1 MNAPQALDALNCPL
15 QGVNLI
21 EASAGTGKT
30 WTIAALFARL
40 LLEERDGAP
49 PPAIE
54 RILVVTYTKAATAEL
69 RERLRRRLAEMLALL
84 DGKADGDDFLRALAA
99 RFPEG
104 PARDVARQ
112 RLTAAVN
119 GFDAAAI
126 YTIHGFCQRVLT
138 DAAFES
144 GQTFQAELVEDDAA
158 RLAEIVDD
166 FWRRRI
172 VAAPLLA
179 QVLVERGETPDAWL
193 AEIRPYLSKPYL
205 KLRAPDAV
213 RLENARWV
221 ASERWRLL
229 ASAPEQVE
237 EGLALFLAHPG
248 FKANIYRPDTMAR
261 AADNLRGWLAQPDAL
276 PELDSDS
283 RKLLDKLRPEALAK
297 GMKKGCDAPAHPLFE
312 RMEAWL
318 AAWDVYMDQV
328 ANSLAGLKLEL
339 IAWANE
345 ELARRRGVERSRS
358 FDDLLTDLGAAL
370 DHPATG
376 PLLAAQVADSFSVA
390 LIDEFQ
396 DTDPTQY
403 RIFRRC
409 FVEEARPVFLVGDP
423 KQAIYS
429 FRGAD
434 IFAYLAARHDAE
446 RQYTLDTNRRSDEPL
461 VATVNALFGREL
473 PFLLDGIAY
482 QPVAASPSSGGRLEV
497 DDDRAP
503 FNAQWLPAGEKEL
516 SKEAAELAAAE
527 ACADEIAR
535 LLTLAGEDRAAI
547 VKGASRRRLAGG
559 DIAVLV
565 ATHSQGDRVRSELRA
580 RGVASVALTQESV
593 FASREAGEMLA
604 LLHAWAEPAN
614 EGRLRHALATELAG
628 LDAARIQAELEDET
642 RWERQLLKN
651 ADDHQRWRE
660 HGFMAAWRHYFA
672 RERAAERLLPLPDG
686 ERRLTN
692 LGHLAELIQQ
702 ESEGRQ
708 GMAPLLAWFAARVAD
723 PPRGEDAV
731 LRLESDAALVK
742 IVTVHTSKGL
752 QYPVVFCPFLWNG
765 ALERRGA
772 GFWSYHHGDEPWLA
786 PEAAADDGIRQAA
799 RSEMLAE
806 KLRLLYVALT
816 RAQYRQYIAWG
827 WVRELKT
834 AALSWLLHAPGARDL
849 AALEALELDGGT
861 VAAQLRAFLDQRGDA
876 ARWLDGEGRQALA
889 GGRDSGRAYAARPFE
904 RRLYAPWKIASFTS
918 LTHDAGSHLAEAPDY
933 DRAAA
938 PAPAEPAADPVRDRF
953 SFPRGAKAGVCLH
966 EIFENIGFGDAEDD
980 IRAAVQRALARHGF
994 GEEWLD
1000 AGCDLILGALNA
1012 EIAPGAR
1019 LRDVADH
1026 KRLIE
1031 LEFTLPVKKLDVGAL
1046 IAALQKPA
1054 HGLAEPFRRAAAEL
1068 DFASVQ
1074 GFLKGFVDLVCEADG
1089 RVYLIDYKSNHLGDA
1104 CDDYRDDSLVHAVA
1118 REHYYLQY
1126 LIYLVALRRYFA
1138 ARGADWDGRFGGVRY
1153 LFLRGMAEPGCG
1165 VWADM
1170 PSTALLDALD
1180 ALLAGSGT
1188 KRGPGSSTQ

>member
-1 MNAPQALDALNCPL
+1 M
-15 QGVNLI
+15 
-21 EASAGTGKT
+21 
-30 WTIAALFARL
+30 
-40 LLEERDGAP
+40 
-49 PPAIE
+49 
-54 RILVVTYTKAATAEL
+54 
-69 RERLRRRLAEMLALL
+69 
-84 DGKADGDDFLRALAA
+84 
-99 RFPEG
+99 
-104 PARDVARQ
+104 
-112 RLTAAVN
+112 
-119 GFDAAAI
+119 
-126 YTIHGFCQRVLT
+126 
-138 DAAFES
+138 
-144 GQTFQAELVEDDAA
+144 
-158 RLAEIVDD
+158 
-166 FWRRRI
+166 
-172 VAAPLLA
+172 
-179 QVLVERGETPDAWL
+179 
-193 AEIRPYLSKPYL
+193 
-205 KLRAPDAV
+205 
-213 RLENARWV
+213 
-221 ASERWRLL
+221 
-229 ASAPEQVE
+229 
-237 EGLALFLAHPG
+237 
-248 FKANIYRPDTMAR
+248 
-261 AADNLRGWLAQPDAL
+261 
-276 PELDSDS
+276 
-283 RKLLDKLRPEALAK
+283 
-297 GMKKGCDAPAHPLFE
+297 FE

-328 ANSLAGLKLEL
+328 AHSLAGLKLEL

-503 FNAQWLPAGEKEL
+503 FNAQWLPADEKEL
-516 SKEAAELAAAE
+516 SKEAAEQAAAE

-614 EGRLRHALATELAG
+614 EGRLRRALATELAG

-752 QYPVVFCPFLWNG
+752 QYPVVFLPLPV
-765 ALERRGA
+765 ERRAGAARRRLLELPPRRRAVAGA
-772 GFWSYHHGDEPWLA
+772 GGGRRRRHPASGAERDA
-786 PEAAADDGIRQAA
+786 GREAAPAVRGADPRPIPAVHRLGLGAGAEDRGAVLAAA
-799 RSEMLAE
+799 RAG
-806 KLRLLYVALT
+806 
-816 RAQYRQYIAWG
+816 RARPGGAG
-827 WVRELKT
+827 GAGAGRRHRGG
-834 AALSWLLHAPGARDL
+834 AAAGLSRP
-849 AALEALELDGGT
+849 
-861 VAAQLRAFLDQRGDA
+861 AQRRG
-876 ARWLDGEGRQALA
+876 ALA
-889 GGRDSGRAYAARPFE
+889 GGRGSAGAGRRP
-904 RRLYAPWKIASFTS
+904 RPRPRL
-918 LTHDAGSHLAEAPDY
+918 
-933 DRAAA
+933 R
-938 PAPAEPAADPVRDRF
+938 
-953 SFPRGAKAGVCLH
+953 
-966 EIFENIGFGDAEDD
+966 
-980 IRAAVQRALARHGF
+980 RAAVRAQAVRAVEDRQLHLA
-994 GEEWLD
+994 D
-1000 AGCDLILGALNA
+1000 
-1012 EIAPGAR
+1012 P
-1019 LRDVADH
+1019 
-1026 KRLIE
+1026 
-1031 LEFTLPVKKLDVGAL
+1031 
-1046 IAALQKPA
+1046 
-1054 HGLAEPFRRAAAEL
+1054 
-1068 DFASVQ
+1068 
-1074 GFLKGFVDLVCEADG
+1074 
-1089 RVYLIDYKSNHLGDA
+1089 
-1104 CDDYRDDSLVHAVA
+1104 
-1118 REHYYLQY
+1118 
-1126 LIYLVALRRYFA
+1126 
-1138 ARGADWDGRFGGVRY
+1138 
-1153 LFLRGMAEPGCG
+1153 
-1165 VWADM
+1165 
-1170 PSTALLDALD
+1170 
-1180 ALLAGSGT
+1180 
-1188 KRGPGSSTQ
+1188 

>member
-1 MNAPQALDALNCPL
+1 MSAMQALDALNCPL
-15 QGVNLI
+15 AGVNLI

-30 WTIAALFARL
+30 WTIAALFVRL

-49 PPAIE
+49 PPLIDQV
-54 RILVVTYTKAATAEL
+54 LVVTYTKAATAEL
-69 RERLRRRLAEMLALL
+69 RERLRKRLAEMLALL
-84 DGKADGDDFLRALAA
+84 DGKADGDDFLRTLAA

-144 GQTFQAELVEDDAA
+144 GQTFQAELVDDDAA

-193 AEIRPYLSKPYL
+193 AEIRPYLSKPHL
-205 KLRAPDAV
+205 KLRAPDAAG
-213 RLENARWV
+213 LETARRA
-221 ASERWRLL
+221 ASERWQRL
-229 ASAPEQVE
+229 AAAPERVE
-237 EGLALFLAHPG
+237 EGLARFLDHPG

-261 AADNLRGWLAQPDAL
+261 AADALRGWLAQPDDL

-283 RKLLDKLRPEALAK
+283 RKLMEKLLPEALAK
-297 GMKKGCDAPAHPLFE
+297 GMKKGCEPPAHPLFE
-312 RMEAWL
+312 LVEAWL
-318 AAWDVYMDQV
+318 DAWGAYLEQV
-328 ANSLAGLKLEL
+328 AKSLAGLKLEL

-370 DHPATG
+370 AHPETG
-376 PLLAAQVADSFSVA
+376 PLLAAQVADSFAVA

-446 RQYTLDTNRRSDEPL
+446 RQYTLATNRRSDAPL

-482 QPVAASPSSGGRLEV
+482 QPVAASPSSGGLLEV

-503 FNAQWLPAGEKEL
+503 FNAQWIQAGEKEL
-516 SKEAAELAAAE
+516 SKEAAERAAAE
-527 ACADEIAR
+527 ACANEIAR
-535 LLTLAGEDRAAI
+535 LLTLAGEGRAAI
-547 VKGASRRRLAGG
+547 VRGEARRPLAGG

-565 ATHSQGDRVRSELRA
+565 ATHSQGDRVRGELRA

-593 FASREAGEMLA
+593 FASREAGELLA
-604 LLHAWAEPAN
+604 VLHAWAEPAN
-614 EGRLRHALATELAG
+614 EGRLRRALATELAG
-628 LDAARIQAELEDET
+628 LNAAEIKAELEDET
-642 RWERQLLKN
+642 RWEAQLLKN

-660 HGFMAAWRHYFA
+660 RGFMAAWRHWFA

-702 ESEGRQ
+702 ESESRQ

-723 PPRGEDAV
+723 PPRGEEAA

-742 IVTVHTSKGL
+742 IVTVHTAKGL

-772 GFWSYHHGDEPWLA
+772 SFWSYHDGDEPWLA
-786 PEAAADDGIRQAA
+786 PEAAADDAVKQAA
-799 RSEMLAE
+799 RSELLAE

-849 AALEALELDGGT
+849 AALEALELDGGM
-861 VAAQLRAFLDQRGDA
+861 VEAQLRDFLAGRGEA
-876 ARWLDGEGRQALA
+876 ASWLAEPEPCALA
-889 GGRDSGRAYAARPFE
+889 GSHEGGRVYAARPFE
-904 RRLYAPWKIASFTS
+904 RKLYTPWRIASFTS

-933 DRAAA
+933 DRAARQEA
-938 PAPAEPAADPVRDRF
+938 AEPAAEPARDRF
-953 SFPRGAKAGVCLH
+953 RFPRGAKAGVCLH
-966 EIFENIGFGDAEDD
+966 EIFENIGFGADEVE
-980 IRAAVQRALARHGF
+980 IRAAVARALARHGF

-1000 AGCDLILGALNA
+1000 AGCDLILSTLNA

-1019 LRDVADH
+1019 LREVADG

-1031 LEFTLPVKKLDVGAL
+1031 LEFTLPVKQLDVKAL
-1046 IAALQKPA
+1046 IGALQKPE
-1054 HGLAEPFRRAAAEL
+1054 HGLAEPFRQAAAAL

-1074 GFLKGFVDLVCEADG
+1074 GFLKGFIDLVCEAGG
-1089 RVYLIDYKSNHLGDA
+1089 RYYLIDYKSNHLGD
-1104 CDDYRDDSLVHAVA
+1104 DYGRYREDSLVQAVA

-1153 LFLRGMAEPGCG
+1153 LFLRGMGEPGCG
-1165 VWADM
+1165 VWADQ
-1170 PSTALLDALD
+1170 PSNSLLDALD
-1180 ALLAGSGT
+1180 ALLDGART
-1188 KRGPGSSTQ
+1188 REPRSSTQ

>member
-15 QGVNLI
+15 SGVNLI

-40 LLEERDGAP
+40 LLEARDGAP
-49 PPAIE
+49 PPSIE
-54 RILVVTYTKAATAEL
+54 QILVVTYTKAATAEL
-69 RERLRRRLAEMLALL
+69 RDRLRRRLGEMLALL
-84 DGKADGDDFLRALAA
+84 EGKTGGDDFLQALAV
-99 RFPEG
+99 RFPPG
-104 PARDVARQ
+104 AAREQARQ

-179 QVLVERGETPDAWL
+179 QVLVERRETPDAWL

-213 RLENARWV
+213 RLETAQRLV
-221 ASERWRLL
+221 FERWQAL
-229 ASAPEQVE
+229 ACDPELAE
-237 EGLALFLAHPG
+237 AGLALFLAHPG

-261 AADNLRGWLAQPDAL
+261 VAGNLRGWLALPDAL

-297 GMKKGCDAPAHPLFE
+297 GMKKGGDAPVHPLFE

-370 DHPATG
+370 DHPQTG
-376 PLLAAQVADSFSVA
+376 PLLAAQVAGSFSVA

-503 FNAQWLPAGEKEL
+503 FNAQWIAAGEKEL
-516 SKEAAELAAAE
+516 SKEVAEQAAAE

-535 LLTLAGEDRAAI
+535 LLTLAVAGRAAI
-547 VKGASRRRLAGG
+547 VRGESRRPLAGG
-559 DIAVLV
+559 DVAVLV

-593 FASREAGEMLA
+593 FASREAGDMLA

-614 EGRLRHALATELAG
+614 EGRLRRALATELAG
-628 LDAARIQAELEDET
+628 LDAAQIKTELEDEA

-660 HGFMAAWRHYFA
+660 RGFMAAWRHYFA

-708 GMAPLLAWFAARVAD
+708 GMAPLLSWFSARVAD
-723 PPRGEDAV
+723 PPRGENAV

-772 GFWSYHHGDEPWLA
+772 SFWSYHDGDEPWLA
-786 PEAAADDGIRQAA
+786 PEAAADDGVRQAA
-799 RSEMLAE
+799 RSELLAE

-834 AALSWLLHAPGARDL
+834 AALSWLLHAPRARDL
-849 AALEALELDGGT
+849 AALEALELDGGM
-861 VAAQLRAFLDQRGDA
+861 VAAQLRAFLDARGAA
-876 ARWLDGEGRQALA
+876 ARWLDGDGRQALA
-889 GGRDSGRAYAARPFE
+889 GGREAGRVYAARPFE
-904 RRLYAPWKIASFTS
+904 RKLFTPWKIASFTS

-933 DRAAA
+933 DRVLRTVE
-938 PAPAEPAADPVRDRF
+938 AEPEAEPLRDRF
-953 SFPRGAKAGVCLH
+953 HFPRGAKAGICLH
-966 EIFENIGFGDAEDD
+966 DIFERISFGAGDEA
-980 IRAAVQRALARHGF
+980 IRAAVAEALDRHGF
-994 GEEWLD
+994 GAEWLD
-1000 AGCDLILGALNA
+1000 AGCELIVSTLRA

-1019 LRDVADH
+1019 LCDVADG

-1031 LEFTLPVKKLDVGAL
+1031 LEFTLPVKKLDVAAL
-1046 IAALQKPA
+1046 IAVLQKPE
-1054 HGLAEPFRRAAAEL
+1054 HGLAEPFRQAAAEL
-1068 DFASVQ
+1068 DFASVR
-1074 GFLKGFVDLVCEADG
+1074 GFLKGFVDLVCEAGG
-1089 RVYLIDYKSNHLGDA
+1089 RFYLIDYKSNHLGD
-1104 CDDYRDDSLVHAVA
+1104 DYGDYHEEGLLRAVA

-1126 LIYLVALRRYFA
+1126 LIYLVALRRYFV
-1138 ARGADWDGRFGGVRY
+1138 ARGADWQGRFGGVRY
-1153 LFLRGMAEPGCG
+1153 LFLRGVGETGCG
-1165 VWADM
+1165 VWADE
-1170 PSTALLDALD
+1170 PAPALLDALD
-1180 ALLAGSGT
+1180 ALLDGGGT
-1188 KRGPGSSTQ
+1188 KRSPGSSTQ

>member
-1 MNAPQALDALNCPL
+1 MNAPLALDALHCPL
-15 QGVNLI
+15 AGVNLI

-30 WTIAALFARL
+30 WTIAALFVRL

-49 PPAIE
+49 PPAIDQV
-54 RILVVTYTKAATAEL
+54 LVVTYTKAATAEL
-69 RERLRRRLAEMLALL
+69 RERLRKRLAEMLAVLE
-84 DGKADGDDFLRALAA
+84 GKADGDDFLCALAE
-99 RFPEG
+99 RMPEG
-104 PARDVARQ
+104 PARELARQ

-172 VAAPLLA
+172 VAEPLLA
-179 QVLVERGETPDAWL
+179 QVLVEQGETPEAWL

-205 KLRAPDAV
+205 QLRAPDAA
-213 RLENARWV
+213 RLDTAQRL
-221 ASERWRLL
+221 AFERWQAL
-229 ASAPEQVE
+229 AGDTAAVE
-237 EGLALFLAHPG
+237 EGLALFLSHPG

-261 AADNLRGWLAQPDAL
+261 VADNLRGWLAQPAAL

-283 RKLLDKLRPEALAK
+283 RKLLDRLRPEALAK
-297 GMKKGCDAPAHPLFE
+297 GMKKGCESPSHVLFE
-312 RMEAWL
+312 RLEDWL
-318 AAWDVYMDQV
+318 AAWDRYMEQV
-328 ANSLAGLKLEL
+328 AHSLAGLKLEL
-339 IAWANE
+339 IAWTNE
-345 ELARRRGVERSRS
+345 ELARRRGAERSRS

-370 DHPATG
+370 AHPATG
-376 PLLAAQVADSFSVA
+376 PLLAAQVAESFAVA

-409 FVEEARPVFLVGDP
+409 FVEEGRPVFLVGDP

-446 RQYTLDTNRRSDEPL
+446 RHYTLDTNRRSDEPL

-482 QPVAASPSSGGRLEV
+482 QPVAAQPSSGGRLEV

-503 FNAQWLPAGEKEL
+503 FNAQWLQAGDKAMNKE
-516 SKEAAELAAAE
+516 SAEQAAAE

-535 LLTLAGEDRAAI
+535 LLTLALEDKAAI
-547 VKGASRRRLAGG
+547 VKGAARRPLAGG

-565 ATHSQGDRVRSELRA
+565 ATHSQGDRVRTELRE

-593 FASREAGEMLA
+593 FASREAEELQA
-604 LLHAWAEPAN
+604 LLSAWAEPVN
-614 EGRLRHALATELAG
+614 EGRLRRALATELAG
-628 LDAARIQAELEDET
+628 LDAAELKAELEDES
-642 RWERQLLKN
+642 RWERHLAKN
-651 ADDHQRWRE
+651 GDDHQQWRE
-660 HGFMAAWRHYFA
+660 HGFMSAWRHYLA
-672 RERAAERLLPLPDG
+672 RERVAERLLPLPDG

-702 ESEGRQ
+702 ESESRQ
-708 GMAPLLAWFAARVAD
+708 GMAPLLAWFAGRVAD

-772 GFWSYHHGDEPWLA
+772 AFWSYHVGEEPWLA
-786 PEAAADDGIRQAA
+786 PEVTADERVRLAA

-827 WVRELKT
+827 WVKDLPT
-834 AALSWLLHAPGARDL
+834 AALSWLLHAARARSL
-849 AALEALELDGGT
+849 AELETLELDAPL
-861 VAAQLRAFLDQRGDA
+861 VEAQLRDFLVGRGEA
-876 ARWLDGEGRQALA
+876 ARWLAHEGRQDLRAP
-889 GGRDSGRAYAARPFE
+889 GGGERSYAAQAFSRKLFT
-904 RRLYAPWKIASFTS
+904 PWKIASFTS
-918 LTHDAGSHLAEAPDY
+918 LTHAAGSHLAEAPDY
-933 DRAAA
+933 DRSAAA
-938 PAPAEPAADPVRDRF
+938 KPEEAAQEPCFDRF
-953 SFPRGAKAGVCLH
+953 RFPRGAKAGVCLH
-966 EIFENIGFGDAEDD
+966 EIFEKIGFGDEEQT
-980 IRAAVQRALARHGF
+980 IRDVTAQVLQRHGF
-994 GEEWLD
+994 GEEWLE
-1000 AGCDLILGALNA
+1000 AGCDLILGCLNA
-1012 EIAPGAR
+1012 EQAPGAR
-1019 LRDVADH
+1019 LRDVADS

-1031 LEFTLPVKKLDVGAL
+1031 LEFTLPVKQLDVKAL
-1046 IAALQKPA
+1046 IAALQKPE
-1054 HGLAEPFRRAAAEL
+1054 HGLAEPFRLAAAGLE
-1068 DFASVQ
+1068 FASVR
-1074 GFLKGFVDLVCEADG
+1074 GFLKGFVDLVCEIDG

-1104 CDDYRDDSLVHAVA
+1104 YDDYHEDNLAAAVA

-1138 ARGADWDGRFGGVRY
+1138 ARGVDWEGRFGGVRY
-1153 LFLRGMAEPGCG
+1153 LFLRGMGAQGGG
-1165 VWADM
+1165 VWADA
-1170 PSTALLDALD
+1170 PSKALLDALD
-1180 ALLAGSGT
+1180 ELLA
-1188 KRGPGSSTQ
+1188 

>member
-1 MNAPQALDALNCPL
+1 MSAMQALDALNCPL
-15 QGVNLI
+15 SGINLI

-49 PPAIE
+49 PPVIE
-54 RILVVTYTKAATAEL
+54 QILVVTYTKAATAEL
-69 RERLRRRLAEMLALL
+69 RERLRKRLAEMLALL
-84 DGKADGDDFLRALAA
+84 DGKGEGDEFLRSLAA

-104 PARDVARQ
+104 PAREQARQ
-112 RLTAAVN
+112 RLTAAVT

-172 VAAPLLA
+172 VAEPLLA
-179 QVLVERGETPDAWL
+179 QVLVEQQATPEAWL
-193 AEIRPYLSKPYL
+193 AEVRPYLSKPYL
-205 KLRAPDAV
+205 KLRAPDST
-213 RLENARWV
+213 RLDTARRV
-221 ASERWRLL
+221 VFERWRAL
-229 ASAPEQVE
+229 ASEPESAEQ
-237 EGLALFLAHPG
+237 GLALFLFHPG
-248 FKANIYRPDTMAR
+248 FKANVYRPDTMAR
-261 AADNLRGWLAQPDAL
+261 AADALRGRLATPDTL

-283 RKLLDKLRPEALAK
+283 RKLMEKLLPEALAK
-297 GMKKGCDAPAHPLFE
+297 GMKKGCEPPAHPLFAKV
-312 RMEAWL
+312 EAWL
-318 AAWDVYMDQV
+318 AAWSAYMDQV
-328 ANSLAGLKLEL
+328 AHSLAALKLEL
-339 IAWANE
+339 IGWVNQ
-345 ELARRRGVERSRS
+345 ELARRRGAERSRS

-370 DHPATG
+370 AHPETG
-376 PLLAAQVADSFSVA
+376 PLLAAQVASGFQVA

-403 RIFRRC
+403 RIFRSC
-409 FVEEARPVFLVGDP
+409 FVEQRRPVFLVGDP

-446 RQYTLDTNRRSDEPL
+446 RQYTLDTNRRSDAPL
-461 VATVNALFGREL
+461 VDTVNELFGREL

-497 DDDRAP
+497 NDARAP
-503 FNAQWLPAGEKEL
+503 FNAQWLQAGDKAM
-516 SKEAAELAAAE
+516 SKESAEQAAAT

-535 LLTLAGEDRAAI
+535 LLTLAAEDRAAI
-547 VKGASRRRLAGG
+547 ARGETRRPLAGG

-565 ATHSQGDRVRSELRA
+565 ATHRQGDRVRTELRE

-593 FASREAGEMLA
+593 FASREAEELLA
-604 LLHAWAEPAN
+604 LLSAWAEPAH
-614 EGRLRHALATELAG
+614 EGRLRRALATELAG
-628 LDAARIQAELEDET
+628 LDAARIKAALEDET
-642 RWERQLLKN
+642 RWESQLLKN
-651 ADDHQRWRE
+651 GEDHQHWRE
-660 HGFMAAWRHYFA
+660 RGFMAAWRHYLA
-672 RERAAERLLPLPDG
+672 RERVAERLLPLPDG

-692 LGHLAELIQQ
+692 LGHLAELLQQ

-708 GMAPLLAWFAARVAD
+708 GMAPLLAWFAGRVAD

-742 IVTVHTSKGL
+742 IVTVHTAKGL

-772 GFWSYHHGDEPWLA
+772 GFWSYHDGDEPWLA
-786 PEAAADDGIRQAA
+786 PEAAADDEVRQAA
-799 RSEMLAE
+799 RSELLAE

-827 WVRELKT
+827 WVKDVET
-834 AALSWLLHAPGARDL
+834 AALSWLLHAPDARDL
-849 AALEALELDGGT
+849 AALERLELDGPLLE
-861 VAAQLRAFLDQRGDA
+861 AQLRGFLDSRGAA
-876 ARWLDGEGRQALA
+876 ARWLADEGRHSLLERGGQA
-889 GGRDSGRAYAARPFE
+889 RSYAARPFA
-904 RRLYAPWKIASFTS
+904 RKLFTPWRIASFTS

-933 DRAAA
+933 DRASRPAEAA
-938 PAPAEPAADPVRDRF
+938 PAAEPAFDRF
-953 SFPRGAKAGVCLH
+953 RFPRGAKAGVCLH
-966 EIFENIGFGDAEDD
+966 EIFENISFGADEAS
-980 IRAAVQRALARHGF
+980 IREAAQLALTRHGF
-994 GEEWLD
+994 GAEWLD
-1000 AGCDLILGALNA
+1000 AGCDLILGTLNA

-1031 LEFTLPVKKLDVGAL
+1031 LEFTLPVKKLDVAAL
-1046 IAALQKPA
+1046 IAELQKPE
-1054 HGLAEPFRRAAAEL
+1054 HGLAGPFRQAAAAL
-1068 DFASVQ
+1068 DFSAVQ

-1089 RVYLIDYKSNHLGDA
+1089 RYYLIDYKSNHLGDDYA
-1104 CDDYRDDSLVHAVA
+1104 DYRNEGLVQAVA

-1153 LFLRGMAEPGCG
+1153 LFLRGMGELGCG
-1165 VWADM
+1165 VWADA
-1170 PSTALLDALD
+1170 PSLALLDALD
-1180 ALLAGSGT
+1180 GLLKGD
-1188 KRGPGSSTQ
+1188 R